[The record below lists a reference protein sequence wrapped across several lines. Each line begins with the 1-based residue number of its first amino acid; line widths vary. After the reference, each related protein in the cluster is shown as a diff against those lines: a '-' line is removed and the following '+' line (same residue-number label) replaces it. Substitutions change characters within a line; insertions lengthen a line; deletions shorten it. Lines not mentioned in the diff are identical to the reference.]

1 MSGRGRV
8 FYGWKLVAG
17 LSWTELISWGVLYYA
32 FSVFIT
38 PMRHQLGWSTAQIT
52 GALSV
57 GLLVAGAAAI
67 PVGRWIDRHGTRWLM
82 TLGSCLAV
90 GLVFFWSRVSSLGIF
105 YLLWIGIGLA
115 MAAVLYEPA
124 FAVIAVWFR
133 RRRDRALT
141 VLTFVAGLASVI
153 FIPLTNWLV
162 QTFGW
167 RDAVE
172 TLAII
177 LAAGTIPVHA
187 LLLRHRPAEIGEVP
201 DGEDSPLAETDTTK
215 HETSVPARQALRD
228 ETFWWITAGFVL
240 AILAATAVT
249 VHLIPY
255 LISRGYSA
263 GYAASMAGLVGIF
276 ALPGRLIFTPLGAR
290 WPRHLITGAI
300 FACQTAAILVL
311 LLMPGTIGVVLFV
324 ALFGAGFGAITPAR
338 AALVAERY
346 GPDYYA
352 SINSVLA
359 FFLTGA
365 KALAPVGAGLILA
378 AGSYHLVFIVLLGI
392 AAAAIIPIQLSAR
405 GKRSVSA
412 AKLPETSNS

>member
-1 MSGRGRV
+1 MGSRSPR

-17 LSWTELISWGVLYYA
+17 LSWTELISWGVLYFS

-38 PMRHQLGWSTAQIT
+38 PMRHQLGWSTAEIT
-52 GALSV
+52 GALSA
-57 GLLVAGAAAI
+57 GLLVAGVAAI
-67 PVGRWIDRHGTRWLM
+67 PVGRWVDRHGTRWLM
-82 TLGSCLAV
+82 TIGSCLSVA
-90 GLVFFWSRVSSLGIF
+90 LVIAWSRVSNLGSF

-115 MAAVLYEPA
+115 MSAVLYEPA
-124 FAVIAVWFR
+124 FAVIAVWFH

-162 QTFGW
+162 QTLGW
-167 RDAVE
+167 RDALDV
-172 TLAII
+172 LAII

-187 LLLRHRPAEIGEVP
+187 LLLRHRPGDIGQLP
-201 DGEDSPLAETDTTK
+201 DGAVVQPSELALAP
-215 HETSVPARQALRD
+215 HQSSVPTREALND
-228 ETFWWITAGFVL
+228 QTFWWITAGFVL
-240 AILAATAVT
+240 AVLAATAVT
-249 VHLIPY
+249 IHLIPY

-263 GYAASMAGLVGIF
+263 SYAASMAALVGIF
-276 ALPGRLIFTPLGAR
+276 ALPGRLIFTPLGSR

-300 FACQTAAILVL
+300 FACQTAAILIL
-311 LLMPGTIGVVLFV
+311 LLVPGVTGIIVFV

-346 GPDYYA
+346 GPDSYA

-365 KALAPVGAGLILA
+365 KAVAPVGAGIILSI
-378 AGSYHLVFIVLLGI
+378 GSYHLVFVILLVVAGT
-392 AAAAIIPIQLSAR
+392 AIIPIQLSAR
-405 GKRSVSA
+405 GDRQAST
-412 AKLPETSNS
+412 PELAVDD